1 MSDFQIQFGQDQST
15 RTTVNNVKVSLA
27 DLGELNDVDTT
38 GVDNGDVLMY
48 NSTTEKWEAKPIEII
63 DGGTF

>member
-1 MSDFQIQFGQDQST
+1 MSDFQVQFGSNQTT
-15 RTTVNNVKVSLA
+15 RTNVNNAQIQLA
-27 DLGELNDVDTT
+27 NLGELKDVDTT

-48 NSTTEKWEAKPIEII
+48 NETTEKWEAKPIEII

>member
-15 RTTVNNVKVSLA
+15 RTTVNTVNVSLA

-63 DGGTF
+63 DGGNF